1 MLVAE
6 NRTNESTYNVQ
17 AIKNILFS
25 GDTHHLFML

>member
-6 NRTNESTYNVQ
+6 NRKNEFTYNVQ

-25 GDTHHLFML
+25 EIHHPFML